1 MVINGIF
8 TEPGVFS
15 QFQPQAT
22 APVLPGGLRIAAL
35 VGAGRTTNIVTGESV
50 TKGSLNGQDTLA
62 HTATSLGAQ
71 IIDEDFN
78 TYNLGIDYQLTSG
91 KVDWA
96 LTMQAALTGTT
107 AGTYNGLVGK
117 TFIVTIDGGSP
128 SSYTFLV
135 TDFAVPTA
143 ATASEVATALQ
154 TNISGILCSGTT
166 PTNNHVNIKTTLGDN
181 TSLLIGSG
189 TSNSILGFTDG
200 SFVVTP
206 KEPAPGKVYSA
217 NYEYA
222 KSSSLDYKPTF
233 FFSMDQ
239 VTAAYGD
246 VTTTNTLS
254 LGAEILF
261 QHGAS
266 AVCLVQIDPADG
278 PLVQQ
283 HRKGIDKLD
292 AVSGIN
298 FIVPLNPD
306 PSLYSYLSSHV
317 NNSSS
322 ITERKERMGVVGLG
336 GSPTTA
342 QITGYA
348 TGLNSKRMVLVYPPS
363 ATRFVGTNTTVSTLD
378 GSFLA
383 CALAGLATN
392 QAFDV
397 ATPLTRKEIIGF
409 ESIPDTLTRAEK
421 NLIAS
426 NGVLLIETVGGIA
439 RVRQQLTTDPSTRA
453 NSEITIVE
461 IVDFTAS
468 SMRQLLEAIFI
479 GQKILL
485 DTPAQVR
492 SIITAVLQNL
502 VQAEIITAF
511 QTVQAS
517 VNISDPTQIDV
528 SFQISPVYPLNFILI
543 TFSLSPNA

>member
-1 MVINGIF
+1 MVINGVF

-50 TKGSLNGQDTLA
+50 TKGSLNAQDTLA
-62 HTATSLGAQ
+62 HTATSLGSQ

-91 KVDWA
+91 KVDWSI
-96 LTMQAALTGTT
+96 TMAASITGTV
-107 AGTYNGLVGK
+107 AEPYNGLVGK
-117 TFIVTIDGGSP
+117 TFVVTVAGGSP
-128 SSYTFLV
+128 QTYTFV
-135 TDFAVPTA
+135 SGDFVVPTA
-143 ATASEVATALQ
+143 ATASEVATALT
-154 TNISGILCSGTT
+154 TNLTGITASVDTSKVKVATT
-166 PTNNHVNIKTTLGDN
+166 AGDN
-181 TSLLIGSG
+181 TDLLIGAG
-189 TSNSILGFTDG
+189 TSNSILGFIDG

-206 KEPAPGKVYSA
+206 KEPAPGKLYSA

-222 KSSSLDYKPTF
+222 KVSATDFKPTF

-246 VTTTNTLS
+246 VSDTNTLS
-254 LGAEILF
+254 TAAEIVF

-266 AVCLVQIDPADG
+266 AVCLIQVDPADG

-283 HRKGIDKLD
+283 FRKGIDKLD

-306 PSLYSYLSSHV
+306 PTLYSYLSAHV

-322 ITERKERMGVVGLG
+322 ITERKERMGIVGLG

-348 TGLNSKRMVLVYPPS
+348 TALNSKRMVLVYPPS
-363 ATRFVGTNTTVSTLD
+363 ATRFVGTNQTVSTLD

-383 CALAGLATN
+383 AAVAGLATN

-409 ESIPDTLTRAEK
+409 QEIPDTLTRAEK

-426 NGVLLIETVGGIA
+426 NGVLLIETVGGIS

-492 SIITAVLQNL
+492 SVITAVLQNL

-511 QTVQAS
+511 QNVTAS
-517 VNISDPTQIDV
+517 VNNTDPTQIDV
-528 SFQISPVYPLNFILI
+528 SFQISPVFPLNFILI